1 MFKKIGNLIG
11 KTTGG
16 VLVTLFVVLMVIAV
30 HAVSGLIFWGIGSL
44 IVWTFKIGVVWT
56 YWHGVCTSIIVSIL
70 TGIFGG
76 GKNE

>member
-16 VLVTLFVVLMVIAV
+16 VLVILFAVLMVIAV
-30 HAVSGLIFWGIGSL
+30 NAVSGLMFWGIGSL

-76 GKNE
+76 KND